1 MSEPARSRQARHL
14 AEASLVRIVR
24 GYGTVPEFVLIGGL
38 VPDLLCSRSDQ
49 LHVGTTDIDVQVD
62 LEIANGSAN
71 ARRLEEALRGAGFT
85 ADAERGW
92 RWQDRTAPG
101 LVVRAEFL
109 SDLDDVA
116 NHTAVT
122 FDECQ
127 DLGAL
132 NLRGTGFAARDR
144 RLRRLSTDI
153 DGVTANV
160 ALRVAALAGYL
171 LAKTHAAYGRQAT
184 KDWYDI
190 AYVVLH
196 NDLGGPT
203 AAGQRVAERFGA
215 ELAGQTRTALDELA
229 ANFADPSSQGA
240 VAYAEAMLGGYP
252 GLDWDLLV
260 NDAVAAIDQFTT
272 AVGRE

>member
-1 MSEPARSRQARHL
+1 MSEPARSRQARDL

-132 NLRGTGFAARDR
+132 NLRGTGFAARHWGI
-144 RLRRLSTDI
+144 RRLSTDI
-153 DGVTANV
+153 HGVTANA
-160 ALRVAALAGYL
+160 ALRVAALPGYL

-229 ANFADPSSQGA
+229 ANFAGPSSQGA
-240 VAYAEAMLGGYP
+240 VAYAEAMLGGHP

-272 AVGRE
+272 VVGRA